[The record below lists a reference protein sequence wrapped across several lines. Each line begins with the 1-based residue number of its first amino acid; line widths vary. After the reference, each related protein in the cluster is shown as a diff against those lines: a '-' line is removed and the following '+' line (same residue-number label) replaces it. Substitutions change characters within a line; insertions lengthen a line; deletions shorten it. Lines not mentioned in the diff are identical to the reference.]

1 VSSPPYPE
9 MHVPLP
15 PYSAAFLLPAAPAA
29 QRRIASALEVE
40 DAAAGIAELAREGG
54 TPGSLGELGMSEDD
68 VVRVAAAAEPELPE
82 LPRKP
87 TLAQLEDL
95 LLRAVRGTPTP

>member
-1 VSSPPYPE
+1 
-9 MHVPLP
+9 
-15 PYSAAFLLPAAPAA
+15 
-29 QRRIASALEVE
+29 
-40 DAAAGIAELAREGG
+40 
-54 TPGSLGELGMSEDD
+54 MSEDD

-87 TLAQLEDL
+87 TLAELEDL